1 MPSGVDEKTEA
12 QAAALPARDDTS
24 QGSPRRSSRV
34 GRAWYE
40 APVRRSPPSGPR
52 GGRGAAAPAGR
63 GAPKPRRND
72 GPSPTQGG
80 AERRERGDRSATS
93 KGGPR
98 GADRGAPKRGAGRA
112 EGAAST
118 SGTRGTPRGAGRAEG
133 AAPSSHARK
142 PKRSR
147 SSSGERDAGPKIPKG
162 MPKPKV
168 HAHGPRPGP
177 RSPALRGSE
186 TTSPRVPI
194 RAGRPLPGAWLWLTR
209 AGAEGDLASELRL
222 ALGAAAKVREVGPG
236 LLRSELAP
244 TFEDGTL
251 DATFA
256 RHGVRVR
263 SEAAFDA
270 HEVARRVAALATDG
284 PIAFDVIVPDSDE
297 GNRLAPWSVEL
308 DEQVRELI
316 ESRGIPLVA
325 RDRAR
330 EHGARLIDV
339 IALSREKVAIGELD
353 AQLALTLH
361 PQGRARMKVTG
372 DRPSRAARKVEEAL
386 DWLGLGPG
394 PGETCVDLGAAPGGW
409 SWALLE
415 RRARVIAVDP
425 AELRPDVARH
435 PRMKHF
441 KASAFQ
447 FAPEETVDWLFC
459 DMAWR
464 PREAAQM
471 LAKWARRGWARTLV
485 ANLKLPMK
493 TKADMVRELREILH
507 GGGWKR
513 VRTRQLYHDRD
524 EITVTAHR

>member
-1 MPSGVDEKTEA
+1 
-12 QAAALPARDDTS
+12 
-24 QGSPRRSSRV
+24 
-34 GRAWYE
+34 
-40 APVRRSPPSGPR
+40 
-52 GGRGAAAPAGR
+52 
-63 GAPKPRRND
+63 
-72 GPSPTQGG
+72 
-80 AERRERGDRSATS
+80 
-93 KGGPR
+93 
-98 GADRGAPKRGAGRA
+98 
-112 EGAAST
+112 
-118 SGTRGTPRGAGRAEG
+118 
-133 AAPSSHARK
+133 
-142 PKRSR
+142 
-147 SSSGERDAGPKIPKG
+147 
-162 MPKPKV
+162 MPKPKKRV
-168 HAHGPRPGP
+168 HGPRPGP

-194 RAGRPLPGAWLWLTR
+194 RAGRPLPGPWLWLTR
-209 AGAEGDLASELRL
+209 SGSEGDLGSELRL
-222 ALGAAAKVREVGPG
+222 ALGAPAKVTELGPG

-244 TFEDGTL
+244 TFEDATL
-251 DATFA
+251 DCTFA

-263 SEAAFDA
+263 AKAPMDA
-270 HEVARRVAALATDG
+270 RKVAIQVAVLAKAG

-297 GNRLAPWSVEL
+297 GNRLAPLAVEL
-308 DEQVRELI
+308 DEQVRELLGADGI
-316 ESRGIPLVA
+316 EPVA

-339 IALSREKVAIGELD
+339 IVTSSEEVLVGELD

-361 PQGRARMKVTG
+361 PQGRARMRVAG

-394 PGETCVDLGAAPGGW
+394 AGEVCVDLGAAPGGW
-409 SWALLE
+409 SWSLLE

-435 PRMKHF
+435 PRMKHY
-441 KASAFQ
+441 KESAFQ
-447 FAPEETVDWLFC
+447 FVPEQTVDWLFC

-507 GGGWKR
+507 GGGWNR
-513 VRTRQLYHDRD
+513 LRTRQLYHDRD